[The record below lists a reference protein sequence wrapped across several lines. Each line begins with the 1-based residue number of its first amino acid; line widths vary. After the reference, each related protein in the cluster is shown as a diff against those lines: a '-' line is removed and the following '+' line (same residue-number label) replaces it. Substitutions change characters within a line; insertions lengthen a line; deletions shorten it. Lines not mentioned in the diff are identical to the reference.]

1 MSWSSTYNFVTNQFV
16 DHDVHFHYEQE
27 CWDMRF
33 DWRPSGYN
41 PGYYFLINIKK
52 IPELKWEQRG

>member
-1 MSWSSTYNFVTNQFV
+1 MTYDQ
-16 DHDVHFHYEQE
+16 D
-27 CWDMRF
+27 CWNMRF

-52 IPELKWEQRG
+52 IPEIKWEQRG

>member
-1 MSWSSTYNFVTNQFV
+1 MENQWVQNSFRISC
-16 DHDVHFHYEQE
+16 DME

-33 DWRPSGYN
+33 EWRPEKLN

-52 IPELKWEQRG
+52 IPEIKWEKRN